1 MKKLFEN
8 VKAVVFDLDDTLCAY
23 WDASKAGL
31 KRSFELHPV
40 EGKSAEEMVL
50 VWGDA
55 YREFGPTIK
64 TSEWYNDY
72 LHRGEPTRTEQMR
85 RTLAKVGIK
94 SKEHACLLSE
104 AYARERNAALAL
116 FEESLSV
123 LSALKARYPLG
134 LLTNGPADIQRQE
147 VGSLGI
153 EGFFSGIFIE
163 GEMKKGKPF
172 LSVFRRVSAFFEAKP
187 EEMLMVGNSYHH
199 DIKPAVELGW
209 RTAWV
214 RRPSDVP
221 PSADPRFAAPET
233 RPEDGPAP
241 DAEIGNL
248 RELLALLGVSI

>member
-1 MKKLFEN
+1 MKPLFEN

-40 EGKSAEEMVL
+40 EGKSPEEMVL
-50 VWGDA
+50 IWGDA

-94 SKEHACLLSE
+94 SKEHAQQLSE
-104 AYARERNAALAL
+104 AYARERNAALVL
-116 FEESLSV
+116 FEESLEV
-123 LSALKARYPLG
+123 LTILKSRYPLG

-147 VGSLGI
+147 VDSLGI
-153 EGFFSGIFIE
+153 ETYFSGIFIE

-172 LSVFRRVSAFFEAKP
+172 ASVFRRVSSFFEAMP
-187 EEMLMVGNSYHH
+187 SEMLMVGNSYHH
-199 DIKPAVELGW
+199 DIKPAIELGW
-209 RTAWV
+209 QTAWV

-221 PSADPRFAAPET
+221 PSLDPRFATPES
-233 RPEDGPAP
+233 RPDDGPVP

-248 RELLALLGVSI
+248 RELLAMLNVNY